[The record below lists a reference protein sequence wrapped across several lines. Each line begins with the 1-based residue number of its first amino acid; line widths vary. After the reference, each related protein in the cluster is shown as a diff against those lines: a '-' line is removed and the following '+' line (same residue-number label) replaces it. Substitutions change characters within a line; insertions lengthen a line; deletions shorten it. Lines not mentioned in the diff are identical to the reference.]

1 MNNLFYKN
9 LILIIFG
16 LSQFITADEGMY
28 PLSEIQKLDLQAKG
42 LEIEL
47 LELYNPEGISLIDG
61 ICNISG
67 CSGSF
72 VSEKGLILTNHHCAY
87 RAIKNASAAENDFLE
102 NGFYAHNLSEEFPA
116 KGYTVRITECY
127 RDVSDDVLSAID
139 KNMTLAERTK
149 AIEKKIKEII
159 TQVESENPGKRASV
173 SEMFIGKTYVLFIYN
188 YLKDVRLVYAPPRSI
203 GNFGGET
210 DNWMW
215 PRHTGDFS
223 IMRAYVAP
231 NGSPADY
238 SSENIPYTPKKV
250 IKVAPEGV
258 NEEDFVFILGY
269 PGRTF
274 RHRTSHFL
282 DYEYNVRMPFVAEL
296 YEWQINA
303 MSAFAEAPA
312 DKEEISMKNRDV
324 ALKHLSKIKGRS
336 NTMKNYRGKLLGIK
350 RMNLIDNKIE
360 EEAKLQKFINSDRK
374 REKEYGTVLDE
385 LNNIYDEMKENA
397 ERSLVLSY
405 LRRSSNLLSFAYT
418 LYEGAIELQKDDVER
433 ESAYMN
439 RNLDMTRKRLSLT
452 AKDFYTP
459 SDKILFKNMLEK
471 AANLPLHQRISVVD
485 ELLYGNDVS
494 HSELITNNSP
504 LDPTNFSSRGE
515 TKSGEYIEQ
524 IDNFIDNAYKNSH
537 LADEKYLL
545 ELFGKTPEE
554 IKTIDDPFIQLA
566 VKLYPLYQ
574 EYKEIGKTRKGA
586 LDQLYAKL
594 IDVKKEFMGAEFV
607 PDANGTLRLT
617 YGNIRGYSPR
627 DAVYSYPITTLNG
640 VVEKTTSEFPFDSP
654 ERLIKLH
661 KQKKFGQ
668 YYNSKFGSVPVDIL
682 YNMDTTGGNS
692 GSAVLNAR
700 GELVG
705 INFDRAYEATI
716 NDFAWSE
723 DYSRSIAVD
732 IRYVLW
738 VLDIYSGADY
748 LLEEMGVK

>member
-1 MNNLFYKN
+1 MKKRIISIIILSITLINNSLP
-9 LILIIFG
+9 
-16 LSQFITADEGMY
+16 AEEGMY
-28 PLSEIQKLDLQAKG
+28 PLSEIHKLDLKAKG

-47 LELYNPEGISLIDG
+47 TELYNPDGISLIDG

-87 RAIKNASAAENDFLE
+87 RAIKNASTAENDFLE
-102 NGFYAHNLSEEFPA
+102 NGFYAKSSAEEFPA
-116 KGYTVRITECY
+116 KGYTVRITESY
-127 RDVSDDVLSAID
+127 RDVSDEVLSAITD
-139 KNMTLAERTK
+139 EMTLAERTK
-149 AIEKKIKEII
+149 AIEKKTKEII
-159 TQVESENPGKRASV
+159 NQVEEENPGKRASV

-203 GNFGGET
+203 GNFGGEV

-231 NGSPADY
+231 DGSPADY

-269 PGRTF
+269 PGRTY

-296 YEWQINA
+296 YDWQINA
-303 MSAFAEAPA
+303 MEKISAE
-312 DKEEISMKNRDV
+312 NRDI

-336 NTMKNYRGKLLGIK
+336 NTMKNYRGKLLGIR

-360 EEAKLQKFINSDRK
+360 EEIKLQEFINSDRK
-374 REKEYGTVLDE
+374 RKNEYGTILDK
-385 LNNIYDEMKENA
+385 LNEIYEEARGNA

-433 ESAYMN
+433 EYSYMN
-439 RNLDMTRKRLSLT
+439 RNLDMTKKRMSLSVQ
-452 AKDFYTP
+452 DFYAE
-459 SDKILFKNMLEK
+459 SDKILFKNLLDR
-471 AANLPLHQRISVVD
+471 ATNLPLHQRISVID
-485 ELLYGNDVS
+485 ELLYGNDIS
-494 HSELITNNSP
+494 HLESITNNSP
-504 LDPTNFSSRGE
+504 HDHTDISPRGE
-515 TKSGEYIEQ
+515 TKKGDYIEQ
-524 IDNFIDNAYKNSH
+524 IDNFVDDAYNKSQ
-537 LADEKYLL
+537 LANEEYLL

-554 IKTIDDPFIQLA
+554 IKAIDDPFIQLA
-566 VKLYPLYQ
+566 VELYPLYQ
-574 EYKEIGKTRKGA
+574 EQKEIGKTRKGA

-594 IDVKKEFMGAEFV
+594 IDVKKEFMGSEFV

-627 DAVYSYPITTLNG
+627 DAVYSYPITTLDG

-654 ERLIKLH
+654 QRLLKLH
-661 KQKKFGQ
+661 KQKKFGRF
-668 YYNSKFGSVPVDIL
+668 SHLKLGGVPVGIL

-692 GSAVLNAR
+692 GSAVLNAK

-748 LLEEMGVK
+748 LLEEMGVN

>member
-1 MNNLFYKN
+1 MMKQYLSTLLLL
-9 LILIIFG
+9 LICNF
-16 LSQFITADEGMY
+16 SFAEEGMY
-28 PLSEIQKLDLQAKG
+28 PLSEIHKLDLQAKG

-47 LELYNPEGISLIDG
+47 SELYNPEGISLIDG
-61 ICNISG
+61 ICNVSG

-72 VSEKGLILTNHHCAY
+72 VSEQGLILTNHHCAY
-87 RAIKNASAAENDFLE
+87 RAIKNASTAENDFLE
-102 NGFYAHNLSEEFPA
+102 NGFYAQNLSEEFPA
-116 KGYTVRITECY
+116 KGYTVRITESY
-127 RDVSDDVLSAID
+127 RDVSDEVLSVIN

-149 AIEKKIKEII
+149 AIEKKTKEII
-159 TQVESENPGKRASV
+159 TQVEAEQAGKRASV

-203 GNFGGET
+203 GNFGGED

-231 NGSPADY
+231 DGSPADY
-238 SSENIPYTPKKV
+238 SPENIPYTPKKV
-250 IKVAPEGV
+250 IKIAPEGV

-269 PGRTF
+269 PGRTY

-282 DYEYNVRMPFVAEL
+282 DYEYNVRMPFVADL

-303 MSAFAEAPA
+303 LQ
-312 DKEEISMKNRDV
+312 EISANNRDV

-336 NTMKNYRGKLLGIK
+336 NVMKNYRGKLLGIR

-360 EEAKLQKFINSDRK
+360 EEVKLQKFINSDTKRK
-374 REKEYGTVLDE
+374 KEYGTILDE
-385 LNNIYDEMKENA
+385 LNEIYEEMKENA

-418 LYEGAIELQKDDVER
+418 LYEGAIELRKDDVER

-439 RNLDMTRKRLSLT
+439 RNLDMTKKRLSLS
-452 AKDFYTP
+452 AQDFYAE
-459 SDKILFKNMLEK
+459 SDKILFKNMLERVT
-471 AANLPLHQRISVVD
+471 NLPLHQRISVID
-485 ELLYGNDVS
+485 ELFA
-494 HSELITNNSP
+494 E
-504 LDPTNFSSRGE
+504 GE
-515 TKSGEYIEQ
+515 IDGEIE
-524 IDNFIDNAYKNSH
+524 DFIENAYSRSQ
-537 LADEKYLL
+537 LADEEYLL

-554 IKTIDDPFIQLA
+554 IKAIDEPFIKLA
-566 VKLYPLYQ
+566 VDLYPIYQ
-574 EYKEIGKTRKGA
+574 EQREIGKTRKGA

-594 IDVKKEFMGAEFV
+594 IDVKKEFMGSEFV

-627 DAVYSYPITTLNG
+627 DAVYLYPITTLDG

-654 ERLIKLH
+654 ERLLTLH
-661 KQKKFGQ
+661 KQKKFGRFGHP
-668 YYNSKFGSVPVDIL
+668 KLGSVSVGIL

-692 GSAVLNAR
+692 GSAVLNAK

-723 DYSRSIAVD
+723 
-732 IRYVLW
+732 
-738 VLDIYSGADY
+738 G
-748 LLEEMGVK
+748 GVQQINCS

>member
-1 MNNLFYKN
+1 MW
-9 LILIIFG
+9 
-16 LSQFITADEGMY
+16 
-28 PLSEIQKLDLQAKG
+28 PLSEINKLDLKSKG

-47 LELYNPEGISLIDG
+47 IDVYNPDGISLIDG

-87 RAIKNASAAENDFLE
+87 RVIKNASTAENDFLE
-102 NGFYAHNLSEEFPA
+102 NGFYAKNLTEEVPA
-116 KGYTVRITECY
+116 KGYTVRITESY
-127 RDVSDDVLSAID
+127 RDVSEVVLGAIG
-139 KNMTLAERTK
+139 KNMALAERTK

-159 TQVESENPGKRASV
+159 TQIEAENPGKRASV

-231 NGSPADY
+231 DGSPADH
-238 SSENIPYTPKKV
+238 SPENIPYTPKKI
-250 IKVAPEGV
+250 IKVAPDGV

-269 PGRTF
+269 PGSTF

-282 DYEYNVRMPFVAEL
+282 DYEYNLRMPFIVDL

-303 MSAFAEAPA
+303 L
-312 DKEEISMKNRDV
+312 EEISAENRDV
-324 ALKHLSKIKGRS
+324 SLKHLSKIKGRS
-336 NTMKNYRGKLLGIK
+336 NTMKNYRGKLLGIG
-350 RMNLIDNKIE
+350 RMNLIDDKIE
-360 EEAKLQKFINSDRK
+360 EEQRLQEFIKSDRK
-374 REKEYGTVLDE
+374 LKKEYGTVLDE
-385 LNNIYDEMKENA
+385 LNDIYEEMKETT

-405 LRRSSNLLSFAYT
+405 FRPSSELLTFAYT

-439 RNLDMTRKRLSLT
+439 RNLDMTKKRMSLT
-452 AKDFYTP
+452 AKDFYAP
-459 SDKILFKNMLEK
+459 SDKILFKNLIER
-471 AANLPLHQRISVVD
+471 AANLPLHQRISIID
-485 ELLYGNDVS
+485 ELF
-494 HSELITNNSP
+494 SE
-504 LDPTNFSSRGE
+504 GE
-515 TKSGEYIEQ
+515 INGQ
-524 IDNFIDNAYKNSH
+524 IDEFIENAYSKSQ
-537 LADEKYLL
+537 LAEEKYLL

-554 IKTIDDPFIQLA
+554 IKAIDDPFIQLA
-566 VKLYPLYQ
+566 VELYPLYQ
-574 EYKEIGKTRKGA
+574 EQKEIGKTRKGA
-586 LDQLYAKL
+586 LDQLYSKL
-594 IDVKKEFMGAEFV
+594 IDVKKEFMGSEFV

-617 YGNIRGYSPR
+617 FGNIRGYSPR
-627 DAVYSYPITTLNG
+627 DAVYSYPITTLDG
-640 VVEKTTSEFPFDSP
+640 VVEKTTTEFPFDSP
-654 ERLIKLH
+654 TRLIKLH
-661 KQKKFGQ
+661 KEKKFGRFGHP
-668 YYNSKFGSVPVDIL
+668 KLGSVPVGIL

-692 GSAVLNAR
+692 GSAVLNSK

-723 DYSRSIAVD
+723 EYSRSIAVD

-738 VLDIYSGADY
+738 VLDIYS
-748 LLEEMGVK
+748 

>member
-1 MNNLFYKN
+1 MKKHTVSI
-9 LILIIFG
+9 ILIIVVLLCNF
-16 LSQFITADEGMY
+16 LSAEEGMY
-28 PLSEIQKLDLQAKG
+28 PLSEIHKLDLQAKG

-47 LELYNPEGISLIDG
+47 SELYNPDGISLIDG
-61 ICNISG
+61 ICNVSG

-87 RAIKNASAAENDFLE
+87 RAIKNASTAENDFLE
-102 NGFYAHNLSEEFPA
+102 NGFFAQNLSEEFPA
-116 KGYTVRITECY
+116 KGYTVRITESY
-127 RDVSDDVLSAID
+127 RDVSDEVLNAIN

-159 TQVESENPGKRASV
+159 TQVEAENPGKRASV

-203 GNFGGET
+203 GNFGGVT

-231 NGSPADY
+231 DGSPADY
-238 SSENIPYTPKKV
+238 SPENIPYTPKKV
-250 IKVAPEGV
+250 IKVAPKGV

-269 PGRTF
+269 PGRTY

-282 DYEYNVRMPFVAEL
+282 DYEYNIRMPFVAEL

-303 MSAFAEAPA
+303 LQ
-312 DKEEISMKNRDV
+312 EISTENRDV
-324 ALKHLSKIKGRS
+324 ALKHLSKIKDRS
-336 NTMKNYRGKLLGIK
+336 NIVKNYRGKLLGIG

-360 EEAKLQKFINSDRK
+360 EEVKLQEFINSDRK
-374 REKEYGTVLDE
+374 RKKEYGTILEE
-385 LNNIYDEMKENA
+385 LSKIYEEMKENA

-405 LRRSSNLLSFAYT
+405 FRRSSNLLSFAYT

-433 ESAYMN
+433 EYSYMN
-439 RNLDMTRKRLSLT
+439 RNLDMTKKRLLLT
-452 AKDFYTP
+452 AKDFYAE
-459 SDKILFKNMLEK
+459 SDKILFKNLLDRVT
-471 AANLPLHQRISVVD
+471 NLPLHQRMAVID
-485 ELLYGNDVS
+485 ELFAEGPINIQI
-494 HSELITNNSP
+494 E
-504 LDPTNFSSRGE
+504 
-515 TKSGEYIEQ
+515 EYLE
-524 IDNFIDNAYKNSH
+524 NAYSKSH
-537 LADEKYLL
+537 LADEEYLL

-554 IKTIDDPFIQLA
+554 IEAIDDPFIKLA
-566 VKLYPLYQ
+566 VALYPLYQ
-574 EYKEIGKTRKGA
+574 EQKEIGKTRKGA
-586 LDQLYAKL
+586 LDQLYSKL
-594 IDVKKEFMGAEFV
+594 IDVKKEFIGAEFV

-627 DAVYSYPITTLNG
+627 DAVYSYPITTLDG
-640 VVEKTTSEFPFDSP
+640 VMEKTTSEFPFDSP
-654 ERLIKLH
+654 ERLLKLH
-661 KQKKFGQ
+661 NQKKFGM
-668 YYNSKFGSVPVDIL
+668 YGHSKLGSVPVGIL

-692 GSAVLNAR
+692 GSAVLNAK

-705 INFDRAYEATI
+705 INFDRTYEATI

-723 DYSRSIAVD
+723 AYSRSIAVD
-732 IRYVLW
+732 IRYVCW

-748 LLEEMGVK
+748 LLKEMGVN

>member
-1 MNNLFYKN
+1 MKKIQLSL
-9 LILIIFG
+9 LIL
-16 LSQFITADEGMY
+16 LSFAFAEEGMY
-28 PLSEIQKLDLQAKG
+28 PLSEIHKLDLKAKG
-42 LEIEL
+42 LEIEIT
-47 LELYNPEGISLIDG
+47 ELYNPDGVSLIDG
-61 ICNISG
+61 ICNVSG

-87 RAIKNASAAENDFLE
+87 RAIKNASTSENDFLE
-102 NGFYAHNLSEEFPA
+102 NGFYAKNSSEEVQA
-116 KGYTVRITECY
+116 RGYTVRITESY
-127 RDVSDDVLSAID
+127 RDVSDEVLSAID

-149 AIEKKIKEII
+149 AIEKKTKEII
-159 TQVESENPGKRASV
+159 TQIEEENPGKRASV

-231 NGSPADY
+231 DGTPADY

-258 NEEDFVFILGY
+258 DEEDFVFILGY
-269 PGRTF
+269 PGRTY
-274 RHRTSHFL
+274 RHRTSHYL
-282 DYEYNVRMPFVAEL
+282 DYEYNVRMPFIADL
-296 YEWQINA
+296 FEWQINA
-303 MSAFAEAPA
+303 M
-312 DKEEISMKNRDV
+312 EEICTENRDV

-336 NTMKNYRGKLLGIK
+336 NTMKNYRGKLQGID
-350 RMNLIDNKIE
+350 RMNLINDKIVE
-360 EEAKLQKFINSDRK
+360 EQQLQDFINSNRK
-374 REKEYGTVLDE
+374 REKEYGTILNE
-385 LNNIYDEMKENA
+385 LNEIYEEMNENA
-397 ERSLVLSY
+397 EQSLILGSFRY
-405 LRRSSNLLSFAYT
+405 SSNLLSFAYT
-418 LYEGAIELQKDDVER
+418 LYEGSIELQKDDVER
-433 ESAYMN
+433 EYSYMN
-439 RNLDMTRKRLSLT
+439 RNLDMTKKRMSLSVQ
-452 AKDFYTP
+452 DFYAE
-459 SDKILFKNMLEK
+459 SEKILFKNMLERT
-471 AANLPLHQRISVVD
+471 ANLPLHQRISVID
-485 ELLYGNDVS
+485 ELFA
-494 HSELITNNSP
+494 E
-504 LDPTNFSSRGE
+504 GE
-515 TKSGEYIEQ
+515 IDGQ
-524 IDNFIDNAYKNSH
+524 IDEFVENAYSKSQ
-537 LADEKYLL
+537 LADEEYLL

-554 IKTIDDPFIQLA
+554 IKAINDPFIQFA
-566 VKLYPLYQ
+566 VELYPLYQ
-574 EYKEIGKTRKGA
+574 EQKEIEKTRKGA

-627 DAVYSYPITTLNG
+627 DAVYSYPITTLDG
-640 VVEKTTSEFPFDSP
+640 VVEKTTTEFPFDSP
-654 ERLIKLH
+654 KRLLKLH
-661 KQKKFGQ
+661 KQKKFGRFNHPQ
-668 YYNSKFGSVPVDIL
+668 LGSVPVGIL

-692 GSAVLNAR
+692 GSAVLNAK

>member
-1 MNNLFYKN
+1 MKQYLSTLLLL
-9 LILIIFG
+9 LICNF
-16 LSQFITADEGMY
+16 SFAEEGMY
-28 PLSEIQKLDLQAKG
+28 LLSEIHKLDLQAKG

-47 LELYNPEGISLIDG
+47 SELYNPDGISLIDG

-72 VSEKGLILTNHHCAY
+72 VSEQGLILTNHHCAY
-87 RAIKNASAAENDFLE
+87 RAIKNASTAENDFLE
-102 NGFYAHNLSEEFPA
+102 NGFYAQNLSEEFPA
-116 KGYTVRITECY
+116 KGYTVRITESY
-127 RDVSDDVLSAID
+127 RDVSDEVLSVIN

-149 AIEKKIKEII
+149 AIEKKTKEII
-159 TQVESENPGKRASV
+159 TQVEAEQAGKRASV

-203 GNFGGET
+203 GNFGGED

-231 NGSPADY
+231 DGSPADF
-238 SSENIPYTPKKV
+238 SPENIPYTPKKV

-269 PGRTF
+269 PGRTY

-303 MSAFAEAPA
+303 LQKISAN
-312 DKEEISMKNRDV
+312 NRDV

-336 NTMKNYRGKLLGIK
+336 NVMKNYRGKLLGIR

-360 EEAKLQKFINSDRK
+360 EEVKLQKFINSDTKRK
-374 REKEYGTVLDE
+374 KEYGTILDE
-385 LNNIYDEMKENA
+385 LNEIYEEMKENA

-418 LYEGAIELQKDDVER
+418 LYEGAIELRKDDVER

-439 RNLDMTRKRLSLT
+439 RNLDMTKKRLSLS
-452 AKDFYTP
+452 AQDFYAE
-459 SDKILFKNMLEK
+459 SDKILFKNMLERVT
-471 AANLPLHQRISVVD
+471 NLPLHQRISVID
-485 ELLYGNDVS
+485 ELFA
-494 HSELITNNSP
+494 E
-504 LDPTNFSSRGE
+504 GE
-515 TKSGEYIEQ
+515 IDGEIE
-524 IDNFIDNAYKNSH
+524 DFIENAYSRSQ
-537 LADEKYLL
+537 LADEEYLL

-554 IKTIDDPFIQLA
+554 IKAIDEPFIKLA
-566 VKLYPLYQ
+566 VDLYPIYQ
-574 EYKEIGKTRKGA
+574 EQKEIGKTRKGA

-594 IDVKKEFMGAEFV
+594 IDVKKEFMGAEFI

-627 DAVYSYPITTLNG
+627 DAVYSYPITTLDG

-654 ERLIKLH
+654 KRLLKLH
-661 KQKKFGQ
+661 KQRKFGRFGHP
-668 YYNSKFGSVPVDIL
+668 KLGSVPVGIL

-692 GSAVLNAR
+692 GSAVLNAK

-723 DYSRSIAVD
+723 EYSRSIAVD

-748 LLEEMGVK
+748 LLTEMGITD

>member
-1 MNNLFYKN
+1 MKQYLSTLLLL
-9 LILIIFG
+9 LICNF
-16 LSQFITADEGMY
+16 SFAEEGMY
-28 PLSEIQKLDLQAKG
+28 PLSEIHKLDLQAKG

-47 LELYNPEGISLIDG
+47 SELYNPDGISLIDG

-72 VSEKGLILTNHHCAY
+72 VSEQGLILTNHHCAY
-87 RAIKNASAAENDFLE
+87 RAIKNASTAENDFLE
-102 NGFYAHNLSEEFPA
+102 NGFYAKNLSEEFPA
-116 KGYTVRITECY
+116 KGYTVRITESY
-127 RDVSDDVLSAID
+127 RDVSDEVLSVIN

-149 AIEKKIKEII
+149 VIEKKTKEII
-159 TQVESENPGKRASV
+159 TQVEAEQAGKRAVV

-203 GNFGGET
+203 GNFGGED

-231 NGSPADY
+231 DGSPADF
-238 SSENIPYTPKKV
+238 SPENIPYTPKKV
-250 IKVAPEGV
+250 IKIAPEGV

-269 PGRTF
+269 PGRTY

-303 MSAFAEAPA
+303 LQ
-312 DKEEISMKNRDV
+312 EISANNRDI

-336 NTMKNYRGKLLGIK
+336 NTMKNYRGKLLGIR

-360 EEAKLQKFINSDRK
+360 EEVKLQKFINSDTKRK
-374 REKEYGTVLDE
+374 KEYGTILDE
-385 LNNIYDEMKENA
+385 LNEIYEEMKENA

-418 LYEGAIELQKDDVER
+418 LYEGAIELRKDDVER

-439 RNLDMTRKRLSLT
+439 RNLDMTKKRMSLS
-452 AKDFYTP
+452 AQDFYAE
-459 SDKILFKNMLEK
+459 SDKILFKNMLERVT
-471 AANLPLHQRISVVD
+471 NLPLHQRISVID
-485 ELLYGNDVS
+485 ELFSAGEIDGQIEDFIENA
-494 HSELITNNSP
+494 NSR
-504 LDPTNFSSRGE
+504 S
-515 TKSGEYIEQ
+515 Q
-524 IDNFIDNAYKNSH
+524 
-537 LADEKYLL
+537 LADEEYLL

-554 IKTIDDPFIQLA
+554 IKAIDDPFIKLA
-566 VKLYPLYQ
+566 VALYPLYQ
-574 EYKEIGKTRKGA
+574 EQKEIGKTRKGA

-594 IDVKKEFMGAEFV
+594 IDVKKEFMGAEFI

-627 DAVYSYPITTLNG
+627 DAVYSYPITTLDG

-654 ERLIKLH
+654 KRLLKLH
-661 KQKKFGQ
+661 KQKKFGRFGHP
-668 YYNSKFGSVPVDIL
+668 KLGSVPVGIL

-692 GSAVLNAR
+692 GSAVLNAK

-723 DYSRSIAVD
+723 EYSRSIAVD

>member
-1 MNNLFYKN
+1 MKKIQLSL
-9 LILIIFG
+9 LIL
-16 LSQFITADEGMY
+16 LSFAFAEEGMY
-28 PLSEIQKLDLQAKG
+28 PLSEIHKLDLKAKG
-42 LEIEL
+42 LEIEIT
-47 LELYNPEGISLIDG
+47 ELYNPDGVSLIDG
-61 ICNISG
+61 ICNVSG

-87 RAIKNASAAENDFLE
+87 RAIKNASTSENDFLE
-102 NGFYAHNLSEEFPA
+102 NGFYAKNSSEEVQA
-116 KGYTVRITECY
+116 RGYTVRITESY
-127 RDVSDDVLSAID
+127 RDVSDEVLSAID

-149 AIEKKIKEII
+149 AIEKKTKEII
-159 TQVESENPGKRASV
+159 TQIEEENPGKRASV

-231 NGSPADY
+231 DGTPADY

-258 NEEDFVFILGY
+258 DEEDFVFILGY
-269 PGRTF
+269 PGRTY
-274 RHRTSHFL
+274 RHRTSHYL
-282 DYEYNVRMPFVAEL
+282 DYEYNVRMPFIADL
-296 YEWQINA
+296 FEWQINA
-303 MSAFAEAPA
+303 M
-312 DKEEISMKNRDV
+312 EEICTENRDV

-336 NTMKNYRGKLLGIK
+336 NTMKNYRGKLQGID
-350 RMNLIDNKIE
+350 RMNLINDKIVE
-360 EEAKLQKFINSDRK
+360 EQQLQDFINSNRK
-374 REKEYGTVLDE
+374 REKEYGTILNE
-385 LNNIYDEMKENA
+385 LNEIYEEMNENA
-397 ERSLVLSY
+397 EQSLILGSFRY
-405 LRRSSNLLSFAYT
+405 SSNLLSFAYT
-418 LYEGAIELQKDDVER
+418 LYEGSIELQKDDVER
-433 ESAYMN
+433 EYSYMN
-439 RNLDMTRKRLSLT
+439 RNLDMTKKRMSLSVQ
-452 AKDFYTP
+452 DFYAE
-459 SDKILFKNMLEK
+459 SEKILFKNMLERT
-471 AANLPLHQRISVVD
+471 ANLPLHQRISVID
-485 ELLYGNDVS
+485 ELFA
-494 HSELITNNSP
+494 E
-504 LDPTNFSSRGE
+504 GE
-515 TKSGEYIEQ
+515 IDGQ
-524 IDNFIDNAYKNSH
+524 IYEFVENAYSKSQ
-537 LADEKYLL
+537 LADEEYLL

-554 IKTIDDPFIQLA
+554 IKAINDPFIQFA
-566 VKLYPLYQ
+566 VELYPLYQ
-574 EYKEIGKTRKGA
+574 EQKEIEKTRKGA

-627 DAVYSYPITTLNG
+627 DAVYSYPITTLDG
-640 VVEKTTSEFPFDSP
+640 VVEKTTTEFPFDSP
-654 ERLIKLH
+654 KRLLKLH
-661 KQKKFGQ
+661 KQKKFGRFNHPQ
-668 YYNSKFGSVPVDIL
+668 LGSVPVGIL

-692 GSAVLNAR
+692 GSAVLNAK

>member
-1 MNNLFYKN
+1 MNNNLFYKN

-16 LSQFITADEGMY
+16 LSQFIAAEEGMY
-28 PLSEIQKLDLQAKG
+28 PLSEIHKLDLQAKG

-47 LELYNPEGISLIDG
+47 SELYNPDGISLIDG
-61 ICNISG
+61 ICNVSG

-87 RAIKNASAAENDFLE
+87 RAIKNASTAENDFLE
-102 NGFYAHNLSEEFPA
+102 NGFYAQNLSEEVPA
-116 KGYTVRITECY
+116 KGYTVRITESY
-127 RDVSDDVLSAID
+127 RDVSDEVLSVLTN
-139 KNMTLAERTK
+139 KMTLAERTK
-149 AIEKKIKEII
+149 TIEKKIKEII
-159 TQVESENPGKRASV
+159 IQVETENPGKRASV

-231 NGSPADY
+231 DGSHADY
-238 SSENIPYTPKKV
+238 SPENIPYTPKKV
-250 IKVAPEGV
+250 IKIAPEGV

-269 PGRTF
+269 PGRTY

-303 MSAFAEAPA
+303 LSAFAEAPV
-312 DKEEISMKNRDV
+312 DKQEISAPARRSLDAGRENRDV
-324 ALKHLSKIKGRS
+324 ALKHLLKIKGRS
-336 NTMKNYRGKLLGIK
+336 NTMKNYRGKLLGIG

-360 EEAKLQKFINSDRK
+360 EEIKLQEFINSNRK
-374 REKEYGTVLDE
+374 REKEYGTILDE
-385 LNNIYDEMKENA
+385 LSEIYEEAKENA

-405 LRRSSNLLSFAYT
+405 LRRSSNLLSFACT

-433 ESAYMN
+433 EDKYMN
-439 RNLDMTRKRLSLT
+439 RNLDMTKKRLSLT
-452 AKDFYTP
+452 AKDFYAP
-459 SDKILFKNMLEK
+459 SDKILFKNMLER
-471 AANLPLHQRISVVD
+471 ATNLPLHQRISVID
-485 ELLYGNDVS
+485 ELFGND
-494 HSELITNNSP
+494 EI
-504 LDPTNFSSRGE
+504 DGQ
-515 TKSGEYIEQ
+515 IEK
-524 IDNFIDNAYKNSH
+524 FIDNAYSKSQ
-537 LADEKYLL
+537 LADEKFLL
-545 ELFGKTPEE
+545 ENFGKTHEE
-554 IKTIDDPFIQLA
+554 IKAIDDPFIKLA
-566 VKLYPLYQ
+566 IALYPLYQ
-574 EYKEIGKTRKGA
+574 EQKEIGKTRKGA

-594 IDVKKEFMGAEFV
+594 IDVKKEFMGSEFV

-627 DAVYSYPITTLNG
+627 DAVYLYPITTLDG

-654 ERLIKLH
+654 EKLLALH
-661 KQKKFGQ
+661 KQKKFGRFGHP
-668 YYNSKFGSVPVDIL
+668 KLGSVPVGIL

-692 GSAVLNAR
+692 GSAVLNAK

-738 VLDIYSGADY
+738 VLDIYSGADNI
-748 LLEEMGVK
+748 LEEMGVN

>member
-1 MNNLFYKN
+1 MKKHTVSI
-9 LILIIFG
+9 ILIIVVLLCNF
-16 LSQFITADEGMY
+16 LSAEEGMY
-28 PLSEIQKLDLQAKG
+28 PLSEIHKLDLQAKG

-47 LELYNPEGISLIDG
+47 SELYNPDGISLIDG
-61 ICNISG
+61 ICNVSG

-72 VSEKGLILTNHHCAY
+72 VSEKGLILTNHHCVY
-87 RAIKNASAAENDFLE
+87 RAIKNASTVENDFLE
-102 NGFYAHNLSEEFPA
+102 NGFFAQNLSEEFPA
-116 KGYTVRITECY
+116 KGYTVRITESY
-127 RDVSDDVLSAID
+127 RDVSDEVLNVIN

-159 TQVESENPGKRASV
+159 TQVEAENPGKRASV

-231 NGSPADY
+231 DSSPAGF
-238 SSENIPYTPKKV
+238 SPENIPYTPKKV

-269 PGRTF
+269 PGRTY

-282 DYEYNVRMPFVAEL
+282 DYEYNVRMQFVAEL

-303 MSAFAEAPA
+303 M
-312 DKEEISMKNRDV
+312 EEISAENRDIE
-324 ALKHLSKIKGRS
+324 LKHLSKIKGRS
-336 NTMKNYRGKLLGIK
+336 NTMKNYRGKLLGIR

-360 EEAKLQKFINSDRK
+360 EEIKLQEFINSDTK

-385 LNNIYDEMKENA
+385 LNDIYKETKENS
-397 ERSLVLSY
+397 ERSLILGY
-405 LRRSSNLLSFAYT
+405 LRRSSNLLSYAYT

-439 RNLDMTRKRLSLT
+439 RNIDMTKKRLSLT
-452 AKDFYTP
+452 AKDFYAE
-459 SDKILFKNMLEK
+459 SDKILFKNMLERS
-471 AANLPLHQRISVVD
+471 ANLPLHQRISVID

-494 HSELITNNSP
+494 HSKLITNNSP
-504 LDPTNFSSRGE
+504 HDPTDISPQGE
-515 TKSGEYIEQ
+515 TKRGEYIEQ
-524 IDNFIDNAYKNSH
+524 IDAFIENAYSKSQ
-537 LADEKYLL
+537 LAGEEYLL
-545 ELFGKTPEE
+545 ELFGKTPDE
-554 IKTIDDPFIQLA
+554 IRAIDDPFIQFA
-566 VKLYPLYQ
+566 IELYPLYQ
-574 EYKEIGKTRKGA
+574 EQKEIGKTRKGA
-586 LDQLYAKL
+586 LDQLYSKL
-594 IDVKKEFMGAEFV
+594 IDVKKEFMGSEFV

-627 DAVYSYPITTLNG
+627 DAVYSYPITTLDG

-654 ERLIKLH
+654 ERLLKLH
-661 KQKKFGQ
+661 KHKKFGRFGHP
-668 YYNSKFGSVPVDIL
+668 KLGSVPVGIL

-692 GSAVLNAR
+692 GSAVLNAK

-738 VLDIYSGADY
+738 VLDIYSDADY
-748 LLEEMGVK
+748 LLEEMGVN

>member
-1 MNNLFYKN
+1 MKKYLST
-9 LILIIFG
+9 LIILLLINF
-16 LSQFITADEGMY
+16 SFAEEGMY
-28 PLSEIQKLDLQAKG
+28 PLSEIHKLDLQAKG

-47 LELYNPEGISLIDG
+47 SELYNPDGISLIDG

-87 RAIKNASAAENDFLE
+87 RAIKNASTAENDFLE
-102 NGFYAHNLSEEFPA
+102 NGFYAKNLSEEVPA
-116 KGYTVRITECY
+116 RGYTVRITESY
-127 RDVSDDVLSAID
+127 RDVSEEVLSAISD
-139 KNMTLAERTK
+139 EMSLAERTK
-149 AIEKKIKEII
+149 AIEKKTKEII
-159 TQVESENPGKRASV
+159 TQVEAEQAGKRASV

-203 GNFGGET
+203 GNFGGED

-231 NGSPADY
+231 DSSPADF
-238 SSENIPYTPKKV
+238 SPENIPYTPKKV

-269 PGRTF
+269 PGRTY

-282 DYEYNVRMPFVAEL
+282 DYEYNVRMPFVVEL
-296 YEWQINA
+296 YQWQINA
-303 MSAFAEAPA
+303 L
-312 DKEEISMKNRDV
+312 EEVSVENRDV

-336 NTMKNYRGKLLGIK
+336 NTMKNYRGKLLGIG

-360 EEAKLQKFINSDRK
+360 EEVKLQKFINSDTKRK
-374 REKEYGTVLDE
+374 KEYGTILDE
-385 LNNIYDEMKENA
+385 LNEIYEEMKENA

-439 RNLDMTRKRLSLT
+439 RNLDMTKKRLSLS
-452 AKDFYTP
+452 AQDFYAE
-459 SDKILFKNMLEK
+459 SDKILFKNMLERVT
-471 AANLPLHQRISVVD
+471 NLPLHQRISVID
-485 ELLYGNDVS
+485 ELFA
-494 HSELITNNSP
+494 E
-504 LDPTNFSSRGE
+504 GE
-515 TKSGEYIEQ
+515 IDGEIE
-524 IDNFIDNAYKNSH
+524 DFIENAYSRSQ
-537 LADEKYLL
+537 LADEEYLL

-554 IKTIDDPFIQLA
+554 IKAIDEPFIKLA
-566 VKLYPLYQ
+566 VDLYPIYQ
-574 EYKEIGKTRKGA
+574 EQKEIGKTRKGA

-627 DAVYSYPITTLNG
+627 DAVYYNPITTLDG

-654 ERLIKLH
+654 ERLLTLH
-661 KQKKFGQ
+661 KQRKFGR
-668 YYNSKFGSVPVDIL
+668 FGHPELGSVPVGIL

-692 GSAVLNAR
+692 GSAVLNAK

-738 VLDIYSGADY
+738 VLDIFSGADY

>member
-1 MNNLFYKN
+1 MMKQYLSTLLLL
-9 LILIIFG
+9 LICNF
-16 LSQFITADEGMY
+16 SFAEEGMY
-28 PLSEIQKLDLQAKG
+28 PLSEIHKLDLQAKG

-47 LELYNPEGISLIDG
+47 SELYNPDGISLIDG
-61 ICNISG
+61 ICNVSG

-72 VSEKGLILTNHHCAY
+72 VSEQGLILTNHHCAY
-87 RAIKNASAAENDFLE
+87 RAIKNASTAENDFLE
-102 NGFYAHNLSEEFPA
+102 NGFYAQNLSEEFPA
-116 KGYTVRITECY
+116 KGYTVRITESY
-127 RDVSDDVLSAID
+127 RDVSDEVLSVIN

-149 AIEKKIKEII
+149 AIEKKTKEII
-159 TQVESENPGKRASV
+159 TQVEAEQAGKRASV

-203 GNFGGET
+203 GNFGGED

-231 NGSPADY
+231 DGSPADF
-238 SSENIPYTPKKV
+238 SPENIPYTPKKV
-250 IKVAPEGV
+250 IKIAPEGV

-269 PGRTF
+269 PGRTY

-303 MSAFAEAPA
+303 LQ
-312 DKEEISMKNRDV
+312 EISANNRDV

-336 NTMKNYRGKLLGIK
+336 NTMKNYRGKLLGIR

-360 EEAKLQKFINSDRK
+360 EEVKLQKFINSDTKRK
-374 REKEYGTVLDE
+374 KEYGTILDE
-385 LNNIYDEMKENA
+385 LNEIYEEMKENA

-418 LYEGAIELQKDDVER
+418 LYEGAIELRKDDVER

-439 RNLDMTRKRLSLT
+439 RNLDMTKKRMSLS
-452 AKDFYTP
+452 AQDFYAE
-459 SDKILFKNMLEK
+459 SDKILFKNMLERVT
-471 AANLPLHQRISVVD
+471 NLPLHQRISVID
-485 ELLYGNDVS
+485 EL
-494 HSELITNNSP
+494 
-504 LDPTNFSSRGE
+504 FAAGE
-515 TKSGEYIEQ
+515 IDGQIE
-524 IDNFIDNAYKNSH
+524 DFIENAYSRSQ
-537 LADEKYLL
+537 LADEEYLL

-554 IKTIDDPFIQLA
+554 IKAIDDPFIKLA
-566 VKLYPLYQ
+566 VALYPLYQ
-574 EYKEIGKTRKGA
+574 EQKEIGKTRKGA

-594 IDVKKEFMGAEFV
+594 IDVKKEFMGAEFI

-627 DAVYSYPITTLNG
+627 DAVYSYPITTLDG

-654 ERLIKLH
+654 KRLLKLH
-661 KQKKFGQ
+661 KQKKFGRFGHP
-668 YYNSKFGSVPVDIL
+668 KLGSVPVGIL

-692 GSAVLNAR
+692 GSAVLNSK

-723 DYSRSIAVD
+723 EYSRSIAVD

-748 LLEEMGVK
+748 LLAEMGITD

>member
-1 MNNLFYKN
+1 MKKRIISIIILSITLINNSLP
-9 LILIIFG
+9 
-16 LSQFITADEGMY
+16 AEEGMY
-28 PLSEIQKLDLQAKG
+28 PLSEIHRLDLKAKG

-47 LELYNPEGISLIDG
+47 AELYNPDGISLIDG

-72 VSEKGLILTNHHCAY
+72 VSKKGLILTNHHCAY
-87 RAIKNASAAENDFLE
+87 RVIKNASTSENDFLE
-102 NGFYAHNLSEEFPA
+102 NGFYAKNSSEEFPA
-116 KGYTVRITECY
+116 RGYTVRITESY
-127 RDVSDDVLSAID
+127 RDVSEEVLSAISD
-139 KNMTLAERTK
+139 EMSLAERTK

-159 TQVESENPGKRASV
+159 VRVEEENSGKRAAV
-173 SEMFIGKTYVLFIYN
+173 SEMFIGKTYILFIYN

-231 NGSPADY
+231 DGSPADY
-238 SSENIPYTPKKV
+238 SPENIPYTPKKV

-269 PGRTF
+269 PGRTY

-296 YEWQINA
+296 YNWQINA
-303 MSAFAEAPA
+303 MEKISAE
-312 DKEEISMKNRDV
+312 NRDI

-350 RMNLIDNKIE
+350 RMNLIDNKVE
-360 EEAKLQKFINSDRK
+360 EEVKLQEFINADQKRK
-374 REKEYGTVLDE
+374 YKYGTILDE
-385 LNNIYDEMKENA
+385 LNKIYEEAKGNA
-397 ERSLVLSY
+397 ERSLVLNY

-418 LYEGAIELQKDDVER
+418 LYEGAIELLKDDVER
-433 ESAYMN
+433 EYSYMN
-439 RNLDMTRKRLSLT
+439 RNLDMTKKRMSLSVQ
-452 AKDFYTP
+452 DFYAE
-459 SDKILFKNMLEK
+459 SDKVLFQNLLESVT
-471 AANLPLHQRISVVD
+471 NLPLHQRISVID
-485 ELLYGNDVS
+485 ELFVDGPID
-494 HSELITNNSP
+494 
-504 LDPTNFSSRGE
+504 
-515 TKSGEYIEQ
+515 KQIEE
-524 IDNFIDNAYKNSH
+524 FIENAYSKSQ
-537 LADEKYLL
+537 LADEEYLL
-545 ELFGKTPEE
+545 ELFGKTPDE
-554 IKTIDDPFIQLA
+554 IKAIDDPFIQLA
-566 VKLYPLYQ
+566 VALYPLYQ
-574 EYKEIGKTRKGA
+574 EQKEIGKTRKGA

-594 IDVKKEFMGAEFV
+594 IDVKMEFMGAEFV

-627 DAVYSYPITTLNG
+627 DAVYSYPITTLDG

-654 ERLIKLH
+654 QRLLKLH
-661 KQKKFGQ
+661 KQKKYGRFSHPEL
-668 YYNSKFGSVPVDIL
+668 NSVPVGIL

-692 GSAVLNAR
+692 GSAVLNAK

>member
-1 MNNLFYKN
+1 MKKLQSTIIS
-9 LILIIFG
+9 LLIITSSFT
-16 LSQFITADEGMY
+16 FADEGMY
-28 PLSEIQKLDLQAKG
+28 PLSEIHKLDLKAKG

-47 LELYNPEGISLIDG
+47 SDVYNPDGISLIDG

-87 RAIKNASAAENDFLE
+87 GAIKNASTAENDFLE
-102 NGFYAHNLSEEFPA
+102 NGFYAQNLAEEVTA
-116 KGYTVRITECY
+116 KGYTVRITESY
-127 RDVSDDVLSAID
+127 RDVSEEVLSAIH

-149 AIEKKIKEII
+149 AIEKKTKEII
-159 TQVESENPGKRASV
+159 TRVEAENPGKRASV
-173 SEMFIGKTYVLFIYN
+173 SEMFIGKTYVLFVYN

-238 SSENIPYTPKKV
+238 ASENIPFTPKKV

-269 PGRTF
+269 PGSTF

-282 DYEYNVRMPFVAEL
+282 DYEYNYRMPFVADL
-296 YEWQINA
+296 YEWQIRA
-303 MSAFAEAPA
+303 L
-312 DKEEISMKNRDV
+312 EEISAENRDI

-336 NTMKNYRGKLLGIK
+336 NTMKNYRGKLQGIN
-350 RMNLIDNKIE
+350 RLNLIDKKIAE
-360 EEAKLQKFINSDRK
+360 EQKLQDFINSDRK
-374 REKEYGTVLDE
+374 LKNEYGTI
-385 LNNIYDEMKENA
+385 LNEMSEIYEEMKLTA
-397 ERSLVLSY
+397 EYSFILSY
-405 LRRSSNLLSFAYT
+405 LERSSEPLTFAYT
-418 LYEGAIELQKDDVER
+418 LYEAAIELQKDDVER

-439 RNLDMTRKRLSLT
+439 RNLDMTKKRLFLI
-452 AKDFYTP
+452 AQDYYAP
-459 SDKILFKNMLEK
+459 SDKILFKNMLER
-471 AANLPLHQRISVVD
+471 AANLPLHQRISVID

-494 HSELITNNSP
+494 HSELIINNSP
-504 LDPTNFSSRGE
+504 LPRQVGISPQEE
-515 TKSGEYIEQ
+515 TKWGEYIEK
-524 IDNFIDNAYKNSH
+524 IDEFIENAYSKSQ
-537 LADEKYLL
+537 LADEAYLF

-554 IKTIDDPFIQLA
+554 IEAIDDPFIQLA
-566 VKLYPLYQ
+566 VELYPLYQ
-574 EYKEIGKTRKGA
+574 EQKEISKTRKGA
-586 LDQLYAKL
+586 IDQLYAKL
-594 IDVKKEFMGAEFV
+594 IDVKKEFMGSEFI

-627 DAVYSYPITTLNG
+627 DAVYSYPITTLDG

-654 ERLIKLH
+654 DRLLKLH
-661 KQKKFGQ
+661 QQKQFGKFGHKQ
-668 YYNSKFGSVPVDIL
+668 LGSVPVGIL

-692 GSAVLNAR
+692 GSAVLNAK

-738 VLDIYSGADY
+738 VLDIYSGASN
-748 LLEEMGVK
+748 LLNE

>member
-1 MNNLFYKN
+1 MMKQYLSTLLLL
-9 LILIIFG
+9 LICNF
-16 LSQFITADEGMY
+16 SFAEEGMY
-28 PLSEIQKLDLQAKG
+28 PLSEIHKLDLQAKG

-47 LELYNPEGISLIDG
+47 SELYNPEGISLIDG
-61 ICNISG
+61 ICNVSG

-72 VSEKGLILTNHHCAY
+72 VSEQGLILTNHRCAY
-87 RAIKNASAAENDFLE
+87 RAIKNASTAENDFLE
-102 NGFYAHNLSEEFPA
+102 NGFYAKNLSEEVPA
-116 KGYTVRITECY
+116 KGYTVRITESY
-127 RDVSDDVLSAID
+127 RDVSEEVLSAISD
-139 KNMTLAERTK
+139 EMSLAERTK

-159 TQVESENPGKRASV
+159 TQVEAEQAGKRASV

-203 GNFGGET
+203 GNFGGED

-215 PRHTGDFS
+215 PRHAGDFS

-231 NGSPADY
+231 DGSPADF
-238 SSENIPYTPKKV
+238 SPENIPYTPKKV
-250 IKVAPEGV
+250 IKIAPEGV

-269 PGRTF
+269 PGRTY

-303 MSAFAEAPA
+303 LQ
-312 DKEEISMKNRDV
+312 EISANNRDV

-336 NTMKNYRGKLLGIK
+336 NVMKNYRGKLLGIG

-360 EEAKLQKFINSDRK
+360 EEVKLQKFINSDTKRK
-374 REKEYGTVLDE
+374 KEYGTILDE
-385 LNNIYDEMKENA
+385 LNEIYEEMKENA

-418 LYEGAIELQKDDVER
+418 LYEGAIELRKDDVER

-439 RNLDMTRKRLSLT
+439 RNLDMTKKRLSLS
-452 AKDFYTP
+452 AQDFYAE
-459 SDKILFKNMLEK
+459 SDKILFKNMLERVT
-471 AANLPLHQRISVVD
+471 NLPLHQRISVID
-485 ELLYGNDVS
+485 ELFA
-494 HSELITNNSP
+494 E
-504 LDPTNFSSRGE
+504 GE
-515 TKSGEYIEQ
+515 IDGEIE
-524 IDNFIDNAYKNSH
+524 DFIENAYSRSQ
-537 LADEKYLL
+537 LADEEYLL

-554 IKTIDDPFIQLA
+554 IKAIDEPFIKLA
-566 VKLYPLYQ
+566 VDLYPIYQ
-574 EYKEIGKTRKGA
+574 EQKEIGKTRKGA

-594 IDVKKEFMGAEFV
+594 IDVKKEFMGAEFI

-627 DAVYSYPITTLNG
+627 DAVYLYPITTLDG

-654 ERLIKLH
+654 KRLLKLH
-661 KQKKFGQ
+661 KQKKFGRFGHL
-668 YYNSKFGSVPVDIL
+668 KLGSVPVGIL

-692 GSAVLNAR
+692 GSAVLNSK

-723 DYSRSIAVD
+723 EYSRSIAVD

-748 LLEEMGVK
+748 LLAEMGITD